1 MITQFIARASATAR
15 VMGRGSTFLVYTLVF
30 LALAVTVTG
39 PTRPAGSEHGWTID
53 GDLVTKVM
61 LDGKLMSFE
70 RYQTEIVPAE
80 PASTKLDLVVDPS
93 AVGRGYLVAFRTP
106 AESERYLESVGA
118 VIPAP
123 VVRENPRGAELRAQ
137 AVARMQHTLN
147 GERIDL
153 VGCSSPY
160 SINAAYLYDGIGCTG
175 SYLSMWSQ
183 DQIPSMGTYGFND
196 KISSVNLGNCI
207 YMLKMFRDSNY
218 LGGSV
223 TYYGPASVGASTL
236 GNEVSSATTPGTRC

>member
-1 MITQFIARASATAR
+1 MITQFVARTSATGR
-15 VMGRGSTFLVYTLVF
+15 LMGRGSTFLLYSMIL

-39 PTRPAGSEHGWTID
+39 PSRPAVFEHGWTID
-53 GDLVTKVM
+53 GNLVTKVM
-61 LDGKLMSFE
+61 LDGRLMSFE

-106 AESERYLESVGA
+106 ADSERYLESVGA
-118 VIPAP
+118 VIPPP
-123 VVRENPRGAELRAQ
+123 VVRENPRGAVLRAQ
-137 AVARMQHTLN
+137 AAARTQQTLN
-147 GERIDL
+147 GDKIDL

-160 SINAAYLYDGIGCTG
+160 SINAAYLYDGIGCTNT
-175 SYLSMWSQ
+175 YLSMWSQ
-183 DQIPSMGTYGFND
+183 DMIPSMGTYGFND
-196 KISSVNLGNCI
+196 KTSSVNLGNCI

-218 LGGSV
+218 LGTSV
-223 TYYGPASVGASTL
+223 TYYGPASIGASTL